1 MSLSVTYLCVRM
13 MWKSRFIRLP
23 RPPVIIHRVT
33 VTERK
38 SRKRP
43 AIGASSITSTDANL
57 NHATIDQSDK
67 DIYAQPPAKCPKLA
81 NQLFC
86 QVEDVAK
93 ARLINWMSCHFIG
106 PVRWLFFRL
115 VTLSMCL
122 PYVTNVSARACVCMS
137 MVGSLLILQ
146 GRVST
151 GGQKIFFFYFIFY
164 FAFGEFLKIC
174 LFIVKS

>member
-122 PYVTNVSARACVCMS
+122 PYVTNVSARACVYVYGWVPS
-137 MVGSLLILQ
+137 NSSRKSLD
-146 GRVST
+146 RRSEY
-151 GGQKIFFFYFIFY
+151 FFLNFIFY